1 MNKLSFRRIKAL
13 MKYEITS
20 DARSLFYI
28 LGSLFV
34 FEIII
39 SAVFYGLLGQD
50 NWIVE
55 GSDNWIMFGSFM
67 LTTSLTAR
75 YLRPTQTRV
84 YLTLPGS
91 PLEKFVAH
99 ISIYILV
106 TAAIV
111 LVRFGLVEL
120 STLFYETEISAKD
133 LLLGVSLKVFD
144 RFEDVWVDHAKTF
157 SYYTHVFN
165 FMIFAIIG
173 IVVRRLRGPL
183 QKVVYYFCM
192 IFLFFGIVGSETAGL
207 LDALNLG
214 KEFVPFMPLFI
225 VLDIFL
231 GWLLYRSICKVQ
243 AK

>member
-1 MNKLSFRRIKAL
+1 MKNFSFRRIKAL

-20 DARSLFYI
+20 DTRTSIYI
-28 LGSLFV
+28 LGLWFV
-34 FEIII
+34 MTLVINVAFDG
-39 SAVFYGLLGQD
+39 FHGPN
-50 NWIVE
+50 NWILE
-55 GSDNWIMFGSFM
+55 GTDHWISFSCFMF
-67 LTTSLTAR
+67 TTCLTAR
-75 YLRPTQTRV
+75 YLRPTQTRA
-84 YLTLPGS
+84 YLTLPGN

-99 ISIYILV
+99 ISIYFLAM
-106 TAAIV
+106 AAIV
-111 LVRFGLVEL
+111 LLRFGLVEL
-120 STLFYETEISAKD
+120 STLFYDSEISAKD

-157 SYYTHVFN
+157 SYYTHAYN
-165 FMIFAIIG
+165 FMIFAIMG

-192 IFLFFGIVGSETAGL
+192 FFLFFFINGSDVTGL
-207 LDALNLG
+207 LDVLNLG